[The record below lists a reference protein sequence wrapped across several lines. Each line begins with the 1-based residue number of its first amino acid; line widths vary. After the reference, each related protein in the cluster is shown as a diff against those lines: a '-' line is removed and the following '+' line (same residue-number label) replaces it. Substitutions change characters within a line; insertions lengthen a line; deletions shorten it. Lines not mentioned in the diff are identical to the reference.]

1 VAVSLLPGGR
11 GDGQPITTLIDL
23 ETGTQPAHYIAGSVE
38 HTVLLAGTGGYGL
51 LARLGD
57 LVSRQRGGKSFLTLE
72 AEEKLLPLAS
82 ADAGTQVACLSLTG
96 RLLVFPRE
104 ELKLQPNGGRGL
116 TLMDLEAKDALVSVT
131 VFGQALQVLGTGRGG
146 KSKDE
151 LLRAAA
157 VVAYQGKRARKGKV
171 LDAGLKPQRVLP
183 G

>member
-1 VAVSLLPGGR
+1 
-11 GDGQPITTLIDL
+11 
-23 ETGTQPAHYIAGSVE
+23 
-38 HTVLLAGTGGYGL
+38 
-51 LARLGD
+51 
-57 LVSRQRGGKSFLTLE
+57 
-72 AEEKLLPLAS
+72 
-82 ADAGTQVACLSLTG
+82 
-96 RLLVFPRE
+96 VFPRE